1 MNDDPETLAAALLQE
16 LVLAAAIL
24 IATAVAPTVI
34 VWAA

>member
-1 MNDDPETLAAALLQE
+1 MNGDPEGVAATLLQE